1 MNRRGLRRAVT
12 AIAVGVTVAAVA
24 APVASARLVPP
35 SARPGGNTYAA
46 WDVIWGTA
54 QAKRSLQSRNSL
66 LAVRGNKCG
75 FAWSQR
81 VWLLPASING
91 LISVECHIPQNM
103 FLVFPVAG
111 FADWEKP
118 PAELRASVK
127 EGFSWLKRTKLTVDG
142 RDLGPGHVT
151 KTPIFAVSV
160 PPNNGLGVDAGTVS
174 VMSIDRF
181 AVLSPLPRGEHTVTT
196 FGAFRLP
203 DGSAQDLGMTF
214 HLTVGSASAVL

>member
-1 MNRRGLRRAVT
+1 MNRRRLRRAVMT
-12 AIAVGVTVAAVA
+12 IAVGVALVAVA

-35 SARPGGNTYAA
+35 DARPGGNTYAA
-46 WDVIWGTA
+46 WDVIWGKA

-127 EGFSWLKRTKLTVDG
+127 EGFSWLKRSELTVDG
-142 RDLGPGHVT
+142 ESLGPGHVT
-151 KTPIFAVSV
+151 KTPIFVVRV
-160 PPNNGLGVDAGTVS
+160 PANNGLGVSAGTVS

-181 AVLSPLPRGEHTVTT
+181 AVLSPLSRGVHTVST
-196 FGAFRLP
+196 FGAFELP
-203 DGSAQDLGMTF
+203 DGTAFELGMTF
-214 HLTVGSASAVL
+214 NLTVGSASAVL